1 MKTKNLLIGFFSV
14 CMFIQIIQ
22 AQTNVYHPFLNDT
35 TVEWTTSINSYIVK
49 YNISG
54 KIKIKNKWYYVLRET
69 YCIPSGTVSCS
80 VVGIDTVAY
89 LREDVVN
96 KKVYGYIYIPIGNFF
111 DYLSH
116 MDTTQ
121 NEILIYDFDSLYV
134 GKHLNENIAKG
145 DIIGCVDSTQLL
157 DGTFRKYFT
166 LYPSYPGP
174 PPGNGCANLN
184 NVFVGFNPPT
194 IIEEIGSIVNPFIYW
209 GCPPASPPLTSCHS
223 LICFKKNNVVLF
235 KETVCGL
242 GDMYCDIPLKVDNNV
257 MINKPLT
264 KVYPTLVNDYFNIET
279 ILKNIQV
286 ELYDIQGRKIK
297 NFHKDN
303 FNIVQRFDIGEL
315 ENGIYFLKV
324 YNQQKSEW
332 HKIVVNK

>member
-14 CMFIQIIQ
+14 CMFIQTIQ

-35 TVEWTTSINSYIVK
+35 TVEWTTFESSAIVK

-54 KIKIKNKWYYVLRET
+54 KIKIQNQWYYVLRKT
-69 YCIPSGTVSCS
+69 YCVPSGTVSCG

-96 KKVYGYIYIPIGNFF
+96 KKVYGYTFTYPFINYI
-111 DYLSH
+111 
-116 MDTTQ
+116 DTTQ
-121 NEILIYDFDSLYV
+121 SEVLFYDFDSIYV
-134 GKHLNENIAKG
+134 GKHLNEIIASG
-145 DIIGCVDSTQLL
+145 DTIGCVDSIQLL
-157 DGTFRKYFT
+157 DGAYRKYFT
-166 LYPSYPGP
+166 LYQSIGQPQGIVC
-174 PPGNGCANLN
+174 GDFI
-184 NVFVGFNPPT
+184 NVFYAFDPPT
-194 IIEEIGSIVNPFIYW
+194 IIEEVGTIVNPFNYW
-209 GCPPASPPLTSCHS
+209 RCPPGSPSFNCYF

-235 KETVCGL
+235 KEIVLGM

-257 MINKPLT
+257 MINKSLT

-286 ELYDIQGRKIK
+286 ELYDIQGRKFK
-297 NFHKDN
+297 NFRKDN
-303 FNIVQRFDIGEL
+303 FNVVQRFDIGEL